1 MIDAQKQP
9 RALYL
14 IVFIQ
19 MWECFSFYGMR
30 VLLVLYMINEMQF
43 SDGAA
48 FGVYAL
54 YTGLVELG
62 GIVGGIVADR
72 LLGLRRAITLGG
84 WLIAAGHL
92 TLAFGEHSAIFFPAL
107 ALIIVGSSLFSTNLS
122 AILGSHYAQDDAR
135 RESGFTLFYAGINL
149 GALLASLLCG
159 YVGEHFGWHY
169 GFGLAFIGMLMGNI
183 TIQLFGSLLEEK
195 SVPTKSKTRVAFFV
209 FSFAAVYFV
218 SQALV
223 HEEIFLPCLPWIC
236 VSAITF
242 VAYNLLKFD
251 SSGWLK
257 LAKLGLYLMGLA
269 LFFAA
274 EEQMGSSITLFSDRH
289 TTKSLFNIPIP
300 PAVLL
305 SINPLVIILF
315 GTLLSGFVAKLSRNR
330 FANFPFRIVIPFT
343 LATCAFG
350 GLACACLFATNP
362 LPIVLVMAILVLISL
377 AELLIGPSVYSL
389 CSEIASKGNQGMVMG
404 LVPIGF
410 SLASAIGG
418 YLSKWMAV
426 EEENMMHS
434 LRIYQEGFTAIAI
447 LLAVSA
453 VVITLSLLLLAY
465 KGKREEVVL

>member
-1 MIDAQKQP
+1 MSDVQKQP

-30 VLLVLYMINEMQF
+30 VLLVLYMINEMHF

-62 GIVGGIVADR
+62 GIVGGIVADK
-72 LLGLRRAITLGG
+72 LLGLRRAISLGG
-84 WLIAAGHL
+84 WLIASGHL
-92 TLAFGEHSAIFFPAL
+92 LLALGQHSVVFFPAL

-122 AILGSHYAQDDAR
+122 AILGSHYSQDDAR

-159 YVGEHFGWHY
+159 YIGETFGWHY

-183 TIQLFGSLLEEK
+183 TIQVFGSHLAEK
-195 SVPTKSKTRVAFFV
+195 KAVKSKGQVAFLLL
-209 FSFAAVYFV
+209 SFAAVLLV

-236 VSAITF
+236 VSAISF
-242 VAYNLLKFD
+242 VAYNLLKYD
-251 SSGWLK
+251 SSGWQK
-257 LAKLGLYLMGLA
+257 LAKLGLYLLGLA

-289 TTKSLFNIPIP
+289 TTKSVFNIPIP
-300 PAVLL
+300 PSILL

-315 GTLLSGFVAKLSRNR
+315 GTLMSGFMAKFSSNR
-330 FANFPFRIVIPFT
+330 FPFRIVVPFT
-343 LATCAFG
+343 LATCAFA
-350 GLACACLFATNP
+350 GLAVACLFATNP
-362 LPIVLVMAILVLISL
+362 LPIVLVMAMLVLISL

-389 CSEIASKGNQGMVMG
+389 CSEIASKKNQGMVMG

-447 LLAVSA
+447 LLAISA
-453 VVITLSLLLLAY
+453 VVITLSLLLLTN
-465 KGKREEVVL
+465 KEKRINSLTINNK